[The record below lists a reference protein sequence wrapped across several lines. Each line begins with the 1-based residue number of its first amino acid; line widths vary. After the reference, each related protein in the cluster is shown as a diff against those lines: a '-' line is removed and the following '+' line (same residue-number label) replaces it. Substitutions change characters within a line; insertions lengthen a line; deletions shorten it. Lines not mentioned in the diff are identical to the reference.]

1 MKTFLEKYDDFMT
14 SKTFK
19 IFAQINR
26 WFFGISV
33 ICAALGI
40 VAYVLLGTDIR
51 YMYYSFI
58 PIGIIAIDFTLI
70 LVFLV
75 IYSLYISKDSIKNP
89 DKYPSHLRE
98 KYGIDTLNEDITSG
112 NSENHLQPKSD
123 FDEIIKEEKEQGWYY
138 ERKPN

>member
-19 IFAQINR
+19 IFAQIHR

-51 YMYYSFI
+51 YMHYSFI

-89 DKYPSHLRE
+89 DKYPSHLR
-98 KYGIDTLNEDITSG
+98 KKDGIEILSEDITSG

-138 ERKPN
+138 ERKQN